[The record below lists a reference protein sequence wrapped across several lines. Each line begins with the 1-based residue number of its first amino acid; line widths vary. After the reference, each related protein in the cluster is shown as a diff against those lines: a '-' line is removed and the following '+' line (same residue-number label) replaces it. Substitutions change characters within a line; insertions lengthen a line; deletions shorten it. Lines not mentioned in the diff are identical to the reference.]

1 MMAVDARE
9 RLTHGAGILISRRHS
24 WTTLW
29 ITREKTSGY
38 DYDTLTAASRR
49 RLRDI
54 DGFLSEMRGM
64 GRTVLDVRRNGDVLV
79 PIMALMPGFPLAQA
93 SAFAAHI
100 SGIILREVRTDA
112 SEGGVEH
119 E

>member
-1 MMAVDARE
+1 MRHPDV
-9 RLTHGAGILISRRHS
+9 ILIYGDG
-24 WTTLW
+24 
-29 ITREKTSGY
+29 TS
-38 DYDTLTAASRR
+38 DYQAFGGHYNGGDWKCSAVIPLSPQ
-49 RLRDI
+49 DI